1 MYKSIFIVYK
11 NGKMLPS
18 NHGLKGVYF
27 TKKGAENCVERLNI
41 YPEYMNYKYEIKEY
55 FLKD

>member
-55 FLKD
+55 F